1 MSLLPPD
8 IVCQASMQQNLWLD
22 VISAGCHLLNDY
34 ECHLFSIREDL
45 WFDDVDPD
53 DIEATV
59 GTEAADVMRKKQGIK
74 KTTPEDTEK
83 ALVKDRA
90 FEG

>member
-1 MSLLPPD
+1 MLRP
-8 IVCQASMQQNLWLD
+8 C
-22 VISAGCHLLNDY
+22 
-34 ECHLFSIREDL
+34 REDL

-59 GTEAADVMRKKQGIK
+59 GAEAADIMRRKQGIQK
-74 KTTPEDTEK
+74 STPSDTER